1 MAKKKI
7 TVEEGG
13 KLNEQVDSL
22 VEKSSTSNNVD
33 NKSSQSSDPLTDAGV
48 HELIE
53 GQKQYARITVHAEFN
68 KKFSKW
74 TEIDPLDAT
83 DDDIA
88 ATDEK

>member
-7 TVEEGG
+7 TVEESG
-13 KLNEQVDSL
+13 KLNEQVESL

-33 NKSSQSSDPLTDAGV
+33 NKSSQAIDPLTDAGV

>member
-1 MAKKKI
+1 MQ
-7 TVEEGG
+7 VF
-13 KLNEQVDSL
+13 LNL
-22 VEKSSTSNNVD
+22 LK
-33 NKSSQSSDPLTDAGV
+33 NK
-48 HELIE
+48 
-53 GQKQYARITVHAEFN
+53 KQYARITARQEFN

>member
-1 MAKKKI
+1 MNR
-7 TVEEGG
+7 
-13 KLNEQVDSL
+13 LNHQYKNHQHQTMQIIRVH
-22 VEKSSTSNNVD
+22 K
-33 NKSSQSSDPLTDAGV
+33 QDAGV

-53 GQKQYARITVHAEFN
+53 GQKQYARITVHAELN